1 MEPILVSGAIELA
14 SRISSALSGGGVIGT
29 AGTLMANKSLVD
41 VASVARVEPIV
52 MVDADCVH
60 IEAIGDVMQ
69 TVQSMFAGYYLQAIN
84 MMATVGGVSVASKLA
99 PLNPNRALGF
109 EHMITEGRK
118 AVAMEAY
125 AHRLPMRHHSN
136 EIAMEE
142 AKSVTS
148 DKVLD
153 SVKEAAVLSIGKI
166 YNVTLK
172 QDGAEV
178 TMPIAIRMMVNII
191 PTRRMV
197 EMFTYQDTFDMDMK
211 ERYHAWKAGRLE
223 FVKDLILCNDLIDKR
238 RRAGIKDANGLLSVI
253 AGREA
258 KNIAS
263 SLKSGNASVATS
275 SNIAILSSETLE
287 QVEMELN
294 GSISNS
300 KVRKTIFENTNLMLL
315 VVIDKAWERVV
326 IYTRGLDST
335 TNLSF
340 RDLKAN
346 SKSGP
351 DAMDILKAYT
361 NGTSI

>member
-1 MEPILVSGAIELA
+1 
-14 SRISSALSGGGVIGT
+14 
-29 AGTLMANKSLVD
+29 
-41 VASVARVEPIV
+41 
-52 MVDADCVH
+52 
-60 IEAIGDVMQ
+60 
-69 TVQSMFAGYYLQAIN
+69 
-84 MMATVGGVSVASKLA
+84 
-99 PLNPNRALGF
+99 
-109 EHMITEGRK
+109 
-118 AVAMEAY
+118 MEAY
-125 AHRLPMRHHSN
+125 AHRLPMRHHSK
-136 EIAMEE
+136 EIAMED
-142 AKSVTS
+142 AKSVTG

-178 TMPIAIRMMVNII
+178 TMPIAIRMMVNVI
-191 PTRRMV
+191 PTRLMV